1 MLNLT
6 KVGTCP
12 TCRNRVERSYTDI
25 FFPYCGYTC
34 KRVVQRK
41 EEEAI
46 KSRIALQ
53 EKKYEEFLIKER
65 ERRERAKIRK
75 ELKEKIELVQNRIA
89 TCAAEYSKNSE
100 EAVKLPKSCEK
111 RWRAQER
118 ANSWYKKMVK
128 AQIELNELQKKGED
142 ENDSGRQADSNTD

>member
-6 KVGTCP
+6 RVGTCP
-12 TCRNRVERSYTDI
+12 ICGNRVERSYTDI

-34 KRVVQRK
+34 KRVVQRR

-46 KSRIALQ
+46 KSKIALQ

-75 ELKEKIELVQNRIA
+75 ELKEKIELVQSRIA
-89 TCAAEYSKNSE
+89 TCADEYAKNSR
-100 EAVKLPKSCEK
+100 EAAKLPKNCEK
-111 RWRAQER
+111 RWRAQRR
-118 ANSWYKKMVK
+118 ANIWYRKMVNAK
-128 AQIELNELQKKGED
+128 IELNELQKKGD
-142 ENDSGRQADSNTD
+142 ERE